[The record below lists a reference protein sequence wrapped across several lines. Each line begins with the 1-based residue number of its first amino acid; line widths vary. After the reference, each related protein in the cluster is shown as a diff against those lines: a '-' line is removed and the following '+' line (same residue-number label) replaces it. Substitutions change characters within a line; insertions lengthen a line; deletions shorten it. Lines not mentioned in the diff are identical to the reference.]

1 MPRTCLFKARAFQ
14 GRIGR
19 LHFIS
24 GNRAGGFGNR
34 ARVVAVFPL
43 QAATANFCL
52 LPRKKNI
59 FCAAGDIKVLSF
71 MDRNFVDKRILLGKI
86 PLILPQAILSVKNPN
101 HKFKGSSG
109 KRK

>member
-1 MPRTCLFKARAFQ
+1 MIRTMPRTCLFKARAFQ
-14 GRIGR
+14 GRIDR

-52 LPRKKNI
+52 LPRKKTFFARRGI
-59 FCAAGDIKVLSF
+59 LKFYRLWTGILSI
-71 MDRNFVDKRILLGKI
+71 NAYCLGKF
-86 PLILPQAILSVKNPN
+86 L
-101 HKFKGSSG
+101 
-109 KRK
+109 